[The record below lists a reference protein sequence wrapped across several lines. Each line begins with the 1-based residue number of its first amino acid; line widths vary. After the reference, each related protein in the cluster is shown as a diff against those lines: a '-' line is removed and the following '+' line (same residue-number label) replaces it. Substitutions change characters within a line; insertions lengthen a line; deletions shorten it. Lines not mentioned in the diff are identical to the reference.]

1 MAIRKFLDDT
11 GVSHFWSKN
20 KEFVEDKVKDKVD
33 KVEGKGLS
41 TNDYTTEEKE
51 KLSGIAEGAEV
62 NQNAFGSVIVGDTTL
77 AANNETDSI
86 TLEAGKNVT
95 LTTDEENKKITI
107 NVSASGSG
115 VYDPAGEEYGI
126 VKSGGDVTIEEGII
140 TVNEDVLKET
150 DLVEFTKSITVSPTS
165 AGNAIIEKI
174 VGDSYQK
181 QLSGKNIVN
190 IADVSGELN
199 NGYYKEIGTN
209 FEPVIGEKYIL
220 SFDFECS
227 KTGAELNIGCGT
239 NTYQSDMNII
249 KTNITNGHISH
260 TFTWN
265 LAADKIAAGYTKMF
279 FRAPRFLGN
288 PVTASYSVRNIMLTL
303 ASETDQTY
311 EPFCGN
317 TPSPNP
323 SFKQDIRS
331 VGDSGYAIW
340 EQGVIAD
347 ATGVENASSVHIR
360 SQLIPVKEGDVV
372 RLEYPD
378 GKVDTIGY
386 YMHIHYY
393 LDGKWK
399 QLASGCRIT
408 ETVLEVTVP
417 SGVNGVKCNV
427 GVGTTL
433 NNVGHV
439 CVTINGKYALI
450 VDECNKNL
458 FGGLEFANA
467 MKRRVADVTMDSVN
481 KTIKIPSKTVTG
493 IYKGFKENTQYTF
506 IYRGKNT
513 DSNYPTVTN
522 LALYYSDGS
531 YGALVFNNTNANP
544 TVYVSPVGK
553 TIASIGSIAFAGFGE
568 IYYEDFGIFEGVVS
582 LDDFVEHQSTRH
594 YIPLDEPLRGIGDVK
609 DEVCYRDGL
618 YGTFRRI
625 KKRILC
631 GDDLSPTT
639 TNTAGKYRLR
649 TEFITDAKTPKSADV
664 ISKVLCSHYIARN
677 GNSIFSCI
685 QGISIGT
692 DSRIYIYDEKNNTN
706 DITQYNWYDENKV
719 EINYELAEPVFTPF
733 EDQTPFYNFK
743 AYDEVTHVSIVG
755 LHEELNPIAT
765 MRFPRNEDG
774 ALITTAF
781 CNSKKNEIKINKL
794 LALTES

>member
-1 MAIRKFLDDT
+1 
-11 GVSHFWSKN
+11 
-20 KEFVEDKVKDKVD
+20 
-33 KVEGKGLS
+33 
-41 TNDYTTEEKE
+41 
-51 KLSGIAEGAEV
+51 
-62 NQNAFGSVIVGDTTL
+62 
-77 AANNETDSI
+77 
-86 TLEAGKNVT
+86 
-95 LTTDEENKKITI
+95 
-107 NVSASGSG
+107 
-115 VYDPAGEEYGI
+115 
-126 VKSGGDVTIEEGII
+126 
-140 TVNEDVLKET
+140 
-150 DLVEFTKSITVSPTS
+150 
-165 AGNAIIEKI
+165 
-174 VGDSYQK
+174 
-181 QLSGKNIVN
+181 
-190 IADVSGELN
+190 
-199 NGYYKEIGTN
+199 
-209 FEPVIGEKYIL
+209 
-220 SFDFECS
+220 
-227 KTGAELNIGCGT
+227 
-239 NTYQSDMNII
+239 
-249 KTNITNGHISH
+249 
-260 TFTWN
+260 
-265 LAADKIAAGYTKMF
+265 
-279 FRAPRFLGN
+279 
-288 PVTASYSVRNIMLTL
+288 
-303 ASETDQTY
+303 
-311 EPFCGN
+311 
-317 TPSPNP
+317 
-323 SFKQDIRS
+323 
-331 VGDSGYAIW
+331 
-340 EQGVIAD
+340 
-347 ATGVENASSVHIR
+347 
-360 SQLIPVKEGDVV
+360 
-372 RLEYPD
+372 
-378 GKVDTIGY
+378 
-386 YMHIHYY
+386 
-393 LDGKWK
+393 
-399 QLASGCRIT
+399 
-408 ETVLEVTVP
+408 
-417 SGVNGVKCNV
+417 
-427 GVGTTL
+427 
-433 NNVGHV
+433 
-439 CVTINGKYALI
+439 
-450 VDECNKNL
+450 
-458 FGGLEFANA
+458 

-774 ALITTAF
+774 AMVTTNWCEIKLQEIKLDEHIDSVQPIEKGGTGATTAKGALENLGLTATAQELNYVDGVTSNIQTQLNNKADSSNTYSYNISRTANTVLAAPNGSAGKAEF
-781 CNSKKNEIKINKL
+781 RALVAADLPSHTHSYAGSSSAGGSATSAVKLDTATAGSATQPVYFTGGKPVATTYTLGASVPSGAKFTDTVYTHPTTSGNKHIPSGGSSGQILRWSADGTAVWGADNNTTYSAGTGISLSGTTFSNSGVRSIVAGSTNGTISVNTNGTSKNVAVAGLGSAAYTDSSAYAKADHTHSSRAFSDIKVGTTTISADSATDTLELLGNNVTITPDATNDKVTIGITKDNVTAALGYTPPTTNTTYSAATTSAAGLMSAADKTKLDGISKSMEILKGDSEIYCVKLDKIIILSFSGWTVTGLKNFVEGTI
-794 LALTES
+794 LANYSVYSTGAFALAYGSSKYYNVKISVGSSGVSVYLMSSYASGSSNITSSSTTYSLTGQLIFLEK